1 MPARPQ
7 GKGTT
12 DGRVRIPAV
21 VLGATGYVGG
31 ELLRLIQAHPTFVLA
46 AAVSE
51 SRGGDAIGAVFPHLG
66 SAWPD
71 FCFSRPGD
79 WVSTL
84 DRGSDLAL
92 FSAAPHGASAALVSG
107 ALAAAEARDVRV
119 HVVDSSADFRFP
131 DAAAWQQVYG
141 EPHGAAALLDQFRC
155 AVPEHAAGTDRPHIG
170 HPGCFAT
177 AILLAAV
184 PLVDAGVTNTPLYAA
199 GVTGSTGSGRSPQTG
214 THHPERHGNFY
225 AYKPLT
231 HRHVPEVESLI
242 ANACGHGASVRF
254 IPHSGPFARG
264 IHVTLQAGL
273 GDAMQS
279 DDLRQVYSKY
289 YGDGFVRVVD
299 GTPRLK
305 DVVASNYCHLSVA
318 VHEDSVVV
326 MSVIDNLV
334 KGAAGGAVQWM
345 NRLWKLPETSGL
357 LAAAPAWT

>member
-1 MPARPQ
+1 VPAPRGSK
-7 GKGTT
+7 GKPG
-12 DGRVRIPAV
+12 GRVKIPAV

-31 ELLRLIQAHPTFVLA
+31 ELLRLIHLHPTFELS

-66 SAWPD
+66 GAWPD
-71 FCFSRPGD
+71 RCFSKPGD
-79 WVSTL
+79 WVKAL

-107 ALAAAEARDVRV
+107 ALAATESRDLKV

-141 EPHGAAALLDQFRC
+141 ETHGAAPLLGKFRC
-155 AVPEHAAGTDRPHIG
+155 AVPEHAATTDRPHIG

-184 PLVDAGVTNTPLYAA
+184 PLVAAGIANTPLYAA
-199 GVTGSTGSGRSPQTG
+199 GVTGSTGSGRSPQAG
-214 THHPERHGNFY
+214 THHPERHSNFY

-242 ANACGHGASVRF
+242 ANACGRSASVRF
-254 IPHSGPFARG
+254 VPHSGPFARG

-273 GDAMQS
+273 GDTARS
-279 DDLRQVYSKY
+279 DDLRQSFSDY

-305 DVVASNYCHLSVA
+305 DVVASNYCHLGVA

-326 MSVIDNLV
+326 TSVIDNLV

>member
-1 MPARPQ
+1 M
-7 GKGTT
+7 K
-12 DGRVRIPAV
+12 IPAA

-31 ELLRLIQAHPTFVLA
+31 ELLRLIRAHPTFELA

-51 SRGGDAIGAVFPHLG
+51 SRGGEAIGTVFPHLD

-71 FCFSRPGD
+71 VHFSKPGD
-79 WVSTL
+79 WVTTL
-84 DRGSDLAL
+84 DQGTDLAL

-107 ALAAAEARDVRV
+107 TLEATAARGLRV
-119 HVVDSSADFRFP
+119 HVVDSSADFRFA

-141 EPHGAAALLDQFRC
+141 EGHGAAALLDRFYC
-155 AVPEHAAGTDRPHIG
+155 AVPEHASGTDRAHIG

-184 PLVDAGVTNTPLYAA
+184 PLVDAGITNTPLFAA
-199 GVTGSTGSGRSPQTG
+199 GVTGSTGSGRSPQAG
-214 THHPERHGNFY
+214 THHPERHSNFY

-231 HRHVPEVESLI
+231 HRHVPEVEALI
-242 ANACGHGASVRF
+242 ANACGRGASVRF

-273 GDAMQS
+273 AEPVKA
-279 DDLRQVYSKY
+279 DDLREAFSKY
-289 YGDGFVRVVD
+289 YRGAEFVRVVD

-305 DVVASNYCHLSVA
+305 DVVASNYCHIGVA
-318 VHEDSVVV
+318 VHDDSVVV

-334 KGAAGGAVQWM
+334 KGAAGGAMQWM